1 MEKPRQAE
9 GFTLI
14 ELMIVVAIVGILAMI
29 AIPKMADLIR
39 KGNEAATSGAMGA
52 VRSSIHIYFLD
63 NDEVYPTNLEV
74 MLVPG
79 NKYYRGGRP
88 VAYTLQHGKSSVV
101 NQGDA
106 AALAASADGG
116 TWGYINA
123 PAAGTDLG
131 EFWIECLHTDMKGKV
146 WSQY

>member
-14 ELMIVVAIVGILAMI
+14 ELMIVVAVIGILAMI

-39 KGNEAATSGAMGA
+39 KGNEAATNGALGA
-52 VRSSIHIYFLD
+52 VRSAIHIYFLD
-63 NDEVYPTNLEV
+63 NDELYPSNIEV

-88 VAYTLQHGKSSVV
+88 LAYTIQHGKSSVV
-101 NQGDA
+101 NQL
-106 AALAASADGG
+106 AALDPNADTGD
-116 TWGYINA
+116 WGYVSS
-123 PAAGTDLG
+123 GTDRG
-131 EFWIECLHTDMKGKV
+131 DFWVECLHTDMKAKV